1 MGEIYFMDL
10 NLKIIDSAIRL
21 INLLAHC
28 DDADFIDIVCRAVRN
43 GDIGMLLDLEE
54 TLDDISFE

>member
-1 MGEIYFMDL
+1 MDL
-10 NLKIIDSAIRL
+10 NLKIIDAAMQL
-21 INLLAHC
+21 VQLLEHC
-28 DDADFIDIVCRAVRN
+28 DDADFIDIVCGAVCN